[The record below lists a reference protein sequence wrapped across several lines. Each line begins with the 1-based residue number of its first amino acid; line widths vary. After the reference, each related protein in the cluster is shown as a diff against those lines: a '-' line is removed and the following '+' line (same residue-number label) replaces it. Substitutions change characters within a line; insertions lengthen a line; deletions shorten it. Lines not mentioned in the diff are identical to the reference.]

1 LDQFVIEAAW
11 QPVTGCRLVVAQKLF
26 QISSM
31 LQPAPAISPPANSA
45 PWGETSM
52 HMALLRPATIAL
64 GIYAAMLAADRSEA
78 AMAPT
83 ECADALVAAMGAGGV
98 TATFAGATANGEAV
112 TITGLSVNQANGR
125 TLAID
130 SLTFANPTKR
140 EPGGFTSDKMEFT
153 GATAALRDNTLKALS
168 GEVEMT
174 VIPSADEVKARKR
187 ITPFSR
193 AVVSGITAT
202 DNETSEAAPVSI
214 DSVEFLLGD
223 LSKGVPNSLK
233 LSVTGITVDAQ
244 RLAVLPI
251 PMALVENP
259 DAPGNMR
266 LDVVLDTVYESEK
279 DALTIRAITLSA
291 PKIGSL
297 TISAAVSGLPL
308 STLAGEKRNETA
320 MAAKLDSATLR
331 FENGGLV
338 ERMLDEQ
345 AKISGETRQQ
355 YLEKL
360 LPKLPEL
367 LGERLGKSEFQQK
380 LAAAA
385 ESFLRDPKSITMES
399 RPSEPVPVFIIGL
412 AAFQILFGVP
422 VDLSEVSDVE
432 IKTNQ

>member
-385 ESFLRDPKSITMES
+385 ESFLKDPKSITMES

>member
-385 ESFLRDPKSITMES
+385 ESFLKDPKSITMES

-422 VDLSEVSDVE
+422 VDLSEDSDVE

>member
-1 LDQFVIEAAW
+1 
-11 QPVTGCRLVVAQKLF
+11 
-26 QISSM
+26 
-31 LQPAPAISPPANSA
+31 
-45 PWGETSM
+45 M

-64 GIYAAMLAADRSEA
+64 GICAVLLVADRSEA
-78 AMAPT
+78 AMAPK
-83 ECADALVAAMGAGGV
+83 ECADALVAAMAAGGV
-98 TATFAGATANGEAV
+98 TATFADATANGDDV
-112 TITGLSVNQANGR
+112 TITGISAKQASGR

-140 EPGGFTSDKMEFT
+140 EPGGFTSDKMDFT
-153 GATAALRDNTLKALS
+153 GATATLRDNTLKATS
-168 GEVEMT
+168 GQVEKA
-174 VIPSADEVKARKR
+174 VIPSADEVKARTR
-187 ITPFSR
+187 VTPFSR

-202 DNETSEAAPVSI
+202 DTETSEEAPVSI

-223 LSKGVPNSLK
+223 LSKGVPNSMK
-233 LSVTGITVDAQ
+233 LSVTGITVDSQ

-251 PMALVENP
+251 PTALVDNP

-266 LDVVLDTVYESEK
+266 LDVVLDTVYDSEK
-279 DALTIRAITLSA
+279 DSLTIRAITLSA

-308 STLAGEKRNETA
+308 GSLAGEKRNETA

-355 YLEKL
+355 YIEKL
-360 LPKLPEL
+360 LPQLPAL
-367 LGERLGKSEFQQK
+367 LSERLGNSEFQQK

-385 ESFLRDPKSITMES
+385 EAFLKDPKSITVES
-399 RPSEPVPVFIIGL
+399 RPSEPVPVFLIGL
-412 AAFQILFGVP
+412 AAFQIVFGVP
-422 VDLSEVSDVE
+422 VDLSEVRDVE

>member
-1 LDQFVIEAAW
+1 
-11 QPVTGCRLVVAQKLF
+11 
-26 QISSM
+26 
-31 LQPAPAISPPANSA
+31 
-45 PWGETSM
+45 M
-52 HMALLRPATIAL
+52 HMALLRPAMIAL
-64 GIYAAMLAADRSEA
+64 GICAVLLVADRSEA
-78 AMAPT
+78 AMAPK
-83 ECADALVAAMGAGGV
+83 ECADALVAAMAAGGV
-98 TATFAGATANGEAV
+98 TATFADATANGDDV
-112 TITGLSVNQANGR
+112 TITGISAKQASGR

-140 EPGGFTSDKMEFT
+140 EPGGFTSDKMDFT
-153 GATAALRDNTLKALS
+153 GATATLRDNTLKATS
-168 GEVEMT
+168 GQVEKA
-174 VIPSADEVKARKR
+174 VIPSADEVKARTR
-187 ITPFSR
+187 VTPFSR

-202 DNETSEAAPVSI
+202 DTETSEEAPVSI

-223 LSKGVPNSLK
+223 LSKGVPNSMK
-233 LSVTGITVDAQ
+233 LSVTGITVDSQ

-251 PMALVENP
+251 PTALVDNP

-266 LDVVLDTVYESEK
+266 LDVVLDTVYDSEK
-279 DALTIRAITLSA
+279 DSLTIRAITLSA

-308 STLAGEKRNETA
+308 GSLAGEKRNETA

-355 YLEKL
+355 YIEKL
-360 LPKLPEL
+360 LPQLPAL
-367 LGERLGKSEFQQK
+367 LSERLGNSEFQQK

-385 ESFLRDPKSITMES
+385 EAFLKDPKSITVES
-399 RPSEPVPVFIIGL
+399 RPSEPVPVFLIGL
-412 AAFQILFGVP
+412 AAFQIVFGVP
-422 VDLSEVSDVE
+422 VDLSEVRDVE

>member
-1 LDQFVIEAAW
+1 
-11 QPVTGCRLVVAQKLF
+11 
-26 QISSM
+26 
-31 LQPAPAISPPANSA
+31 
-45 PWGETSM
+45 M

-153 GATAALRDNTLKALS
+153 GATAELRDNTLKALS

-174 VIPSADEVKARKR
+174 VIPSTDEVKARKR

>member
-1 LDQFVIEAAW
+1 
-11 QPVTGCRLVVAQKLF
+11 
-26 QISSM
+26 
-31 LQPAPAISPPANSA
+31 
-45 PWGETSM
+45 M

>member
-1 LDQFVIEAAW
+1 
-11 QPVTGCRLVVAQKLF
+11 
-26 QISSM
+26 M

-385 ESFLRDPKSITMES
+385 ESFLKDPKSITMES

>member
-1 LDQFVIEAAW
+1 
-11 QPVTGCRLVVAQKLF
+11 
-26 QISSM
+26 
-31 LQPAPAISPPANSA
+31 
-45 PWGETSM
+45 
-52 HMALLRPATIAL
+52 MALLRPAMIAL
-64 GIYAAMLAADRSEA
+64 GICAVLLVADRSEA
-78 AMAPT
+78 AMAPK
-83 ECADALVAAMGAGGV
+83 ECADALVAAMAAGGV
-98 TATFAGATANGEAV
+98 TATFADATANGDDV
-112 TITGLSVNQANGR
+112 TITGISAKQASGR

-140 EPGGFTSDKMEFT
+140 EPGGFTSDKMDFT
-153 GATAALRDNTLKALS
+153 GATATLRDNTLKATS
-168 GEVEMT
+168 GQVEKA
-174 VIPSADEVKARKR
+174 VIPSADEVKARTR
-187 ITPFSR
+187 VTPFSR

-202 DNETSEAAPVSI
+202 DTETSEEAPVSI

-223 LSKGVPNSLK
+223 LSKGVPNSMK
-233 LSVTGITVDAQ
+233 LSVTGITVDSQ

-251 PMALVENP
+251 PTALVDNP

-266 LDVVLDTVYESEK
+266 LDVVLDTVYDSEK
-279 DALTIRAITLSA
+279 DSLTIRAITLSA

-308 STLAGEKRNETA
+308 GSLAGEKRNETA

-355 YLEKL
+355 YIEKL
-360 LPKLPEL
+360 LPQLPAL
-367 LGERLGKSEFQQK
+367 LSERLGNSEFQQK

-385 ESFLRDPKSITMES
+385 EAFLKDPKSITVES
-399 RPSEPVPVFIIGL
+399 RPSEPVPVFLIGL
-412 AAFQILFGVP
+412 AAFQIVFGVP
-422 VDLSEVSDVE
+422 VDLSEVRDVE